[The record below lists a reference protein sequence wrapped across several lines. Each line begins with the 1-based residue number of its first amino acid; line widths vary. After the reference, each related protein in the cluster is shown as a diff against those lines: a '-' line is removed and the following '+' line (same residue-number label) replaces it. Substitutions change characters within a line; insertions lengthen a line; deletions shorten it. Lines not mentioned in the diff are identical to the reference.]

1 MKKYKKPVI
10 GISID
15 TGINKSYSQFPWYAV
30 RINYINSILNSN
42 GIPLM
47 LPSKPELAN
56 HYFNLV
62 DGTLLTG
69 GDFDIC
75 PSFYRQKKEN
85 SRNEKTLRT
94 SFEIEFKIT

>member
-42 GIPLM
+42 LWWATI
-47 LPSKPELAN
+47 A
-56 HYFNLV
+56 
-62 DGTLLTG
+62 
-69 GDFDIC
+69 
-75 PSFYRQKKEN
+75 
-85 SRNEKTLRT
+85 
-94 SFEIEFKIT
+94 